1 MYLLFKK
8 TKVKQK
14 YIMDTKNKMNI
25 LVFNSIHKE
34 IWGGGEKSMT
44 TTAAGLRDKG
54 HQVTVAGRE
63 DSRFLQKASDLDLP
77 ILPLKIGS
85 DFSLP
90 VILKLAKFFK
100 KYKIDIALVAFN
112 KDVKLAGLAARIS
125 NNPVII
131 PKHGLPIL
139 TDKWIDKLI
148 VKFLISGIIVNAT
161 AFKSQY
167 VSYGWVNPDLVR
179 VINNGLQTDVPLIN
193 NKEEVRQKYD
203 LPDTTPVVGIFGR
216 LSGQKQHHYFLDVAK
231 NILEEIP
238 KAIFLIIGEGEDL
251 SIIEKYIEK
260 LKIENSVYLL
270 GMQKEVFELY
280 SFCDLVLLTSSNE
293 GIPNVIIESMLM
305 ATPVI
310 GFDVGGVSEAIPDR
324 EVGIVVPPN
333 DTAMMS
339 REALELLND
348 EKRRKKMGMAARQFV
363 QEKFPMQK
371 MIDATEK
378 YIESFLDPAK

>member
-1 MYLLFKK
+1 
-8 TKVKQK
+8 
-14 YIMDTKNKMNI
+14 MDTKNKMNI
-25 LVFNSIHKE
+25 LVLNSIHKE
-34 IWGGGEKSMT
+34 IWGGGEKWMT

-54 HQVTVAGRE
+54 HQVTVAGRQ
-63 DSRFLQKASDLDLP
+63 DSQFLKKASELGLAIFP
-77 ILPLKIGS
+77 VKIGG

-90 VILKLAKFFK
+90 VILKLAKFYK
-100 KYKIDIALVAFN
+100 QNKIDLVLLAFN
-112 KDVKLAGLAARIS
+112 KDAKLAGLAAKIS
-125 NNPVII
+125 NSPKII
-131 PKHGLPIL
+131 PMHGLPIL
-139 TDKWIDKLI
+139 TDKWIDKL
-148 VKFLISGIIVNAT
+148 VAKYLIDGIIVNAT
-161 AFKSQY
+161 AFKRQY
-167 VSYGWVNPDLVR
+167 VSYGWIDPDLVH
-179 VINNGLQTDVPLIN
+179 VINNGLETDIPLRDD
-193 NKEEVRQKYD
+193 KEAVRQKYK
-203 LPDTTPVVGIFGR
+203 LPESRPVVGIFGR
-216 LSGQKQHHYFLDVAK
+216 LHGQKQHNYFLDVAK

-238 KAIFLIIGEGEDL
+238 KAIFLIIGEGEDR

-280 SFCDLVLLTSSNE
+280 SFCNLVLLTSSNE

-310 GFDVGGVSEAIPDR
+310 GFDVGGMSEAIPDR

-333 DTAMMS
+333 DTALMS

-371 MIDATEK
+371 MIDATDN
-378 YIESFLDPAK
+378 YIKSFTAE